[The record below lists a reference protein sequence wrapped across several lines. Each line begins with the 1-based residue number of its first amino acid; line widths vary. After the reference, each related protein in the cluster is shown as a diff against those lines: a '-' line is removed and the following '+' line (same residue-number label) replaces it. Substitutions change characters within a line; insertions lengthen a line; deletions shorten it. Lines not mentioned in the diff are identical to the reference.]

1 MDLPADDSATPLHAH
16 ARWLQDAERVDVAL
30 YAAIAQTP
38 TPALDRV
45 MARLSR
51 AADYSRLSLASA
63 AILAATG
70 GRRGR
75 RAATM
80 GLASV
85 AVTASL
91 VNLGVKPLG
100 RRRRPDRVAEQV
112 PTARHV
118 RMPSSTSF
126 PSGHSAAAFAFA
138 TGVGDVLP
146 PAGIPLRA
154 LAALVAYSRVHTGVH
169 YPGDVIAGALIGTA
183 LAQVT
188 TYALDRAM
196 KQRQQSV
203 HIPTTAWCEAT
214 AESVPRR
221 WTFWAHMEG
230 HLPAT

>member
-1 MDLPADDSATPLHAH
+1 VDFPSDRPAATPLGL

-38 TPALDRV
+38 TPALDRA
-45 MARLSR
+45 MARLSH

-63 AILAATG
+63 AVLAATG

-75 RAATM
+75 RGAAL

-85 AVTASL
+85 GVAASI
-91 VNLGVKPLG
+91 VNLAVKPLG

-112 PTARHV
+112 PVARHV

-138 TGVGDVLP
+138 TGVGHALP
-146 PAGIPLRA
+146 TAAIPLRA

-169 YPGDVIAGALIGTA
+169 YPGDVVSGALMGTA
-183 LAQVT
+183 VAQLT
-188 TYALDRAM
+188 THALDR
-196 KQRQQSV
+196 
-203 HIPTTAWCEAT
+203 HTT
-214 AESVPRR
+214 RR
-221 WTFWAHMEG
+221 R
-230 HLPAT
+230 

>member
-1 MDLPADDSATPLHAH
+1 MDFPSAHPAAHPAAPPPGH

-38 TPALDRV
+38 TPALDRA
-45 MARLSR
+45 MARLSH

-63 AILAATG
+63 AVLAATG
-70 GRRGR
+70 GRRGQ
-75 RAATM
+75 RAAAM

-100 RRRRPDRVAEQV
+100 RRRRPDRAVEQV
-112 PTARHV
+112 PVARHV

-138 TGVGDVLP
+138 TGVGHVLP
-146 PAGIPLRA
+146 PAAIPLRG

-169 YPGDVIAGALIGTA
+169 FPGDVVAGALIGTV
-183 LAQVT
+183 LAQLT
-188 TYALDRAM
+188 THALDR
-196 KQRQQSV
+196 R
-203 HIPTTAWCEAT
+203 TT
-214 AESVPRR
+214 RR
-221 WTFWAHMEG
+221 RAHA
-230 HLPAT
+230 L

>member
-1 MDLPADDSATPLHAH
+1 VDLPSDQFAAVPPRL

-38 TPALDRV
+38 TPALDGA

-51 AADYSRLSLASA
+51 MADYSRLSLVA
-63 AILAATG
+63 AAVLATSG
-70 GRRGR
+70 GRGR

-80 GLASV
+80 GLVSVGVAASV
-85 AVTASL
+85 

-112 PTARHV
+112 PVARHV

-138 TGVGDVLP
+138 TGVGHVLP
-146 PAGIPLRA
+146 PAAIPLRG

-169 YPGDVIAGALIGTA
+169 YPGDVVAGALMGTA
-183 LAQVT
+183 LAQLT
-188 TYALDRAM
+188 THALDR
-196 KQRQQSV
+196 R
-203 HIPTTAWCEAT
+203 TAHRE
-214 AESVPRR
+214 
-221 WTFWAHMEG
+221 
-230 HLPAT
+230 